1 MNDIR
6 SGDYGIRTIPSA
18 WKTHKQHGTEVG
30 KKGIQEQNK
39 EIELGS
45 GINENSLRKKNK
57 RMARRI
63 PKERLLRDLPMKQKG
78 IRIATK
84 EMKLKLFV

>member
-18 WKTHKQHGTEVG
+18 WKTHKEHGTEVG
-30 KKGIQEQNK
+30 KEGIQEQNK

-45 GINENSLRKKNK
+45 GINENRLKKKNR
-57 RMARRI
+57 RMTRI
-63 PKERLLRDLPMKQKG
+63 MPKERLLRDYGWNK
-78 IRIATK
+78 K
-84 EMKLKLFV
+84 ELE